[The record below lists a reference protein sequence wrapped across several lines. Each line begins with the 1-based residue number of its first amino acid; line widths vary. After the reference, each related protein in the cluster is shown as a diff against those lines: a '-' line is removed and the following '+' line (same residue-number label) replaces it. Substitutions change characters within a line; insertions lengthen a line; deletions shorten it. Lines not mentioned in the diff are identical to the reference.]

1 GIEREGDSRAIVEAI
16 VGLAQSLGL
25 HTVGEGVET
34 PAQLRVLRDMGCEFA
49 QGFYVAKPVPPE
61 AFVDLIEGTGIR

>member
-1 GIEREGDSRAIVEAI
+1 
-16 VGLAQSLGL
+16 
-25 HTVGEGVET
+25 TVGEGVET